1 MRAGLNKMPRS
12 YLKTPQAAA
21 LLGLSSATLED
32 WRWQRKGPPYIRISP
47 GCIRYD
53 EDKLIAWM
61 DKQSVNDESTEELP
75 KASGQ

>member
-1 MRAGLNKMPRS
+1 MTRR

-32 WRWQRKGPPYIRISP
+32 WRWQRKGPPYIRLSS

-53 EDKLIAWM
+53 EDQLTEWMEKHSVINQEIA
-61 DKQSVNDESTEELP
+61 
-75 KASGQ
+75 